1 MMMKEKVMPP
11 ISNTGAERTKEEP
24 VRALVDWVR
33 VTFFDVPIEQ
43 VILVFLGMKLEDF
56 QKIDKGRYRYRKTLR
71 RGNISL
77 YYDGVEEG
85 MGILL
90 DISGEGCREL
100 ESWEGFVGWKG
111 FFEACLYHDCNF
123 PRLDIAIDDRKGYF
137 NMKQIEKKVDRKEV
151 VSRFKGVEKHEKQSL
166 SDDEPNGM
174 TVMFGSRQSM
184 VCIRFYDKLKERARK
199 KKDTGGWDIWNRVEV
214 ELKDERAK
222 KVVEYIAEGKKIGEL
237 VKGILAHYIRF
248 VSKPRGADSNKRRWK
263 TWRNW
268 ERFLKG
274 VQAIKLGTAPEEKTI
289 EENID
294 WIKRQ
299 VSKTMLK
306 VVMAESMEFVEEIIV
321 NDKNQLKLKPKDFLA
336 IEAYRKKKARLR
348 DQDGVRNI
356 VKKKS
361 S

>member
-1 MMMKEKVMPP
+1 MMKEKVMPP
-11 ISNTGAERTKEEP
+11 ASNTGAERTKEEP

-43 VILVFLGMKLEDF
+43 IVLVFLNMKLEDF
-56 QKIDKGRYRYRKTLR
+56 ENLDKGRYRYQKTLR

-77 YYDGVEEG
+77 YYDGIEEG
-85 MGILL
+85 MGVLL

-100 ESWEGFVGWKG
+100 ESWEGFVGWKE
-111 FFEACLYHDCNF
+111 FFEACLYHDCNV

-137 NMKQIEKKVDRKEV
+137 TMKQIEKKVDKKEV

-166 SDDEPNGM
+166 GEDDPKGK
-174 TVMFGSRQSM
+174 TVMFGSRNSM
-184 VCIRFYDKLKERARK
+184 VCVRFYDKLKELIRK
-199 KKDTGGWDIWNRVEV
+199 KKPAGNWEIWTRVEI
-214 ELKDERAK
+214 ELKNERAK
-222 KVVEYIAEGKKIGEL
+222 KVAEYIAEGRDVGEL
-237 VKGILAHYIRF
+237 VKGILTRYIRF
-248 VSKPRGADSNKRRWK
+248 VSKPKGSDSNKRRWK

-274 VQAIKLGTAPEEKTI
+274 VQVIKLGTAPEEKTI

-306 VVMAESMEFVEEIIV
+306 VVMAESMEFVEKLVV

-336 IEAYRKKKARLR
+336 IETYRKKKARLK
-348 DQDGVRNI
+348 DQDGVRNTG
-356 VKKKS
+356 
-361 S
+361 